1 MKKNKKGKTMYKKE
15 DVFNIRNSQYNL
27 TPVDEQIYNKIG
39 YVLHQVDPN
48 YSEFSQVVYKECFG
62 TILDQKII
70 AVNVKG
76 EMSAHRWYIDRY
88 GEKDVEELELT
99 DTEKELLQQKHKE
112 LIHGYWA
119 A

>member
-48 YSEFSQVVYKECFG
+48 YS
-62 TILDQKII
+62 
-70 AVNVKG
+70 
-76 EMSAHRWYIDRY
+76 
-88 GEKDVEELELT
+88 
-99 DTEKELLQQKHKE
+99 
-112 LIHGYWA
+112 
-119 A
+119 